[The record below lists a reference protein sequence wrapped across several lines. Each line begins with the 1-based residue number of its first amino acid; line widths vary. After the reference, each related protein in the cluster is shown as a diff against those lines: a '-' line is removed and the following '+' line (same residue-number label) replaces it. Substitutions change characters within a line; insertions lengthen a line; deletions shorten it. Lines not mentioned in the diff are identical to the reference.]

1 LSLKS
6 SALAVVRR
14 FQSETDAI
22 REAPEPLA
30 ARITLFVLAGLI
42 AMLVAISFLTHI
54 DRVVTSTAGKI
65 VTSGELLN
73 VFQALDTSL
82 IKSIDVREGDQV
94 KAGQLLATLD
104 QTFANADV
112 AQYKLQVAGLEA
124 QIARDEAEL
133 AGKTLTFAASSDPD
147 VLKYQR
153 LQKDYYDQHVAQ
165 YNAQINSYD
174 AKIKQYQATIK
185 KLEGDQASYSQRGE
199 IATKVEAMRVELEK
213 KGAGSLLNLLQSQDT
228 RVELARQIENTRNSL
243 TESNQTLASAV
254 ADAEAFKQQW
264 SSQLS
269 QELVKARSDLDTAK
283 ALYDKALKHQDLVRL
298 TAAEPSVVL
307 TMAKVSV
314 GSVLTPGQTLMT
326 LMPLHA
332 PVEAEAN
339 FLSRDIG
346 FIRKGDPCLIKIDA
360 FNFVEHGIAEGKVR
374 WISEGAF
381 STDENGQSAPPYYK
395 AHCSI
400 DKIEFYGVPENF
412 RLVPGMTLTADVKFG
427 RRSLAMYL
435 IGAVLRG
442 YNEAM
447 REP

>member
-1 LSLKS
+1 MSLKS
-6 SALAVVRR
+6 SALTVVRR

-22 REAPEPLA
+22 REAREPLV
-30 ARITLFVLAGLI
+30 ARMTLFALAGLI
-42 AMLVAISFLTHI
+42 AILVALSFLTHI
-54 DRVVTSTAGKI
+54 DRVVSS
-65 VTSGELLN
+65 TSGKVVTKSEMLN
-73 VFQALDTSL
+73 VYQALDPSL
-82 IKSIDVREGDQV
+82 IKTIDVREGDQV

-112 AQYKLQVAGLEA
+112 SQYKLQVASLEA

-133 AGKTLTFAASSDPD
+133 SGKPLKFAASSDPD
-147 VLKYQR
+147 VLKYQQ

-165 YNAQINSYD
+165 YKAQVNSYD
-174 AKIKQYQATIK
+174 AKVKQYQATIT
-185 KLEGDQASYSQRGE
+185 KLEGDQRSYTERGDIAS
-199 IATKVEAMRVELEK
+199 KVEAMRVELEK

-228 RVELARQIENTRNSL
+228 RIELARQMENTRNSL
-243 TESNQTLASAV
+243 AEAKQGLESAT

-264 SSQLS
+264 STQLS
-269 QELVKARSDLDTAK
+269 QESVKARTDLDTAK
-283 ALYDKALKHQDLVRL
+283 AQYDKALKHQDLVRL
-298 TAAEPSVVL
+298 TAGEPSVVL

-314 GSVLTPGQTLMT
+314 GSVLTPGQTLLT

-346 FIRKGDPCLIKIDA
+346 FVRRGDPCLIKIDA
-360 FNFVEHGIAEGKVR
+360 FNYVEHGMAEGKVR

-381 STDENGQSAPPYYK
+381 STDENGQGTTPYYK

-400 DKIEFYGVPENF
+400 DKINFYGVPENF

-427 RRSLAMYL
+427 RRSVATYL
-435 IGAVLRG
+435 IGAIMRG

>member
-1 LSLKS
+1 MSLKS
-6 SALAVVRR
+6 SALSVVRR

-22 REAPEPLA
+22 REAREPLV
-30 ARITLFVLAGLI
+30 ARMTLFALSG
-42 AMLVAISFLTHI
+42 LVAILVVISFVAHI
-54 DRVVTSTAGKI
+54 DRVVTSTQGKI
-65 VTSGELLN
+65 VTKNELLN

-112 AQYKLQVAGLEA
+112 SQYKLQVANLEA

-133 AGKTLTFAASSDPD
+133 AGRPLNFAASNDPD
-147 VLKYQR
+147 VLKYQH
-153 LQKDYYDQHVAQ
+153 LQQDYYDQHVAQ
-165 YNAQINSYD
+165 YKAQINSYD
-174 AKIKQYQATIK
+174 AKVKQFQATIK
-185 KLEGDQASYSQRGE
+185 KLEGDQRSYSERGD
-199 IATKVEAMRVELEK
+199 IASKVEAMRIELEK
-213 KGAGSLLNLLQSQDT
+213 KGAGSLLNLYQSQDT

-243 TESNQTLASAV
+243 AEAKQSLESAT

-269 QELVKARSDLDTAK
+269 QELVKARGDLDTAK

-298 TAAEPSVVL
+298 TAPEDSVVL

-326 LMPLHA
+326 LMPVHA
-332 PVEAEAN
+332 PVEAEAH
-339 FLSRDIG
+339 FLTRDIG
-346 FIRKGDPCLIKIDA
+346 FLRRDDPCLIKIDA
-360 FNFVEHGIAEGKVR
+360 FNYVEHGIAEGKVR

-381 STDENGQSAPPYYK
+381 TTDENNQPVTPYYK

-400 DKIEFYGVPENF
+400 DKIGFYGVPENF
-412 RLVPGMTLTADVKFG
+412 RLVPGMALTADVKFG